1 MNATPNAA
9 SAYNILI
16 VDDTPANL
24 SVLSFMLQQEGFR
37 IRPAIN
43 GSVALMAVRAELPD
57 LILLDVR
64 MADMNGY
71 EICIQLKS
79 DPATRDIPV
88 IFISALDDV
97 EDKVKAFEAG
107 GVDYITK
114 PFHVEEVVARVRAH
128 LTLQD
133 QRRAI
138 EHLSNL
144 KDDLMHIVA
153 HDLKNPI
160 SVIRGYTEMLMQGD
174 MEIDANE
181 TFAKIHI
188 TADRMLALVTSL
200 LDYGQ
205 LEEGISLST
214 QAQPVAPILAECVES
229 FALAAEEKG
238 ITVALH
244 VETPDAAALIDHD
257 RFMQAVSNLIGNA
270 IKYTGEGGSAE
281 VALCADADT
290 VYVEVTDNG
299 KGIPPEHLPR
309 LFERFYRVPQAAGE
323 QRIAG
328 TGLGLAIVKLIVEK
342 HGGTVSVESEV
353 GVGSR
358 FSIRLPKVASS

>member
-1 MNATPNAA
+1 MIPNPYAPGNY
-9 SAYNILI
+9 SILI

-37 IRPAIN
+37 VRPAIS
-43 GSVALMAVRAELPD
+43 GGVALNAVQHELPD
-57 LILLDVR
+57 LVLLDIR
-64 MADMNGY
+64 MPEPDGY
-71 EICIQLKS
+71 EVCRRLKG
-79 DPATRDIPV
+79 DPKTQNIPV

-97 EDKVKAFEAG
+97 EDKVRAFEVG

-160 SVIRGYTEMLMQGD
+160 SIIRGYTELLLDGD
-174 MEIDANE
+174 SGLE
-181 TFAKIHI
+181 TDDGLRKIHV
-188 TADRMLALVTSL
+188 TADRMLALVTAL

-205 LEEGISLST
+205 LERGLPLDLRSGTL
-214 QAQPVAPILAECVES
+214 APLLAECADS
-229 FALAAEEKG
+229 FTLAARDKQ
-238 ITVALH
+238 IAIALRIDA
-244 VETPDAAALIDHD
+244 PDAAALVD
-257 RFMQAVSNLIGNA
+257 RERMAQAVCNLISNA
-270 IKYTGEGGSAE
+270 VKYTPEGGQVEASLSADDRS
-281 VALCADADT
+281 VLIAIADD
-290 VYVEVTDNG
+290 G
-299 KGIPPEHLPR
+299 PGIPPEHLPH
-309 LFERFYRVPQAAGE
+309 LFQRFYRVPQTPGAA
-323 QRIAG
+323 RVTG

-342 HGGTVSVESEV
+342 HGGVVGVESAV

-358 FSIRLPKVASS
+358 FTIRLPR

>member
-1 MNATPNAA
+1 MNPNTPYAPI
-9 SAYNILI
+9 SYSILI

-37 IRPAIN
+37 VRPAIN
-43 GSVALMAVRAELPD
+43 GSVALTAVRAEPPD
-57 LILLDVR
+57 LILLDIR
-64 MADMNGY
+64 MADMTGY
-71 EICIQLKS
+71 EVCYHLKQ
-79 DPATRDIPV
+79 DPISRDIPV

-138 EHLSNL
+138 ERLSNL

-160 SVIRGYTEMLMQGD
+160 SVIRGYTEMLLDGADNFD
-174 MEIDANE
+174 MTDSLH
-181 TFAKIHI
+181 KIHV
-188 TADRMLALVTSL
+188 TADRMLALVTAL
-200 LDYGQ
+200 LDYGR
-205 LEEGISLST
+205 LEQGIPLLT
-214 QAQPVAPILAECVES
+214 QPSPLEPLLMDSVES
-229 FALAAEEKG
+229 FALLAHEKS
-238 ITVALH
+238 ITVSVRVDA
-244 VETPDAAALIDHD
+244 PDARAIID
-257 RFMQAVSNLIGNA
+257 RERMMQAINNLIGNA
-270 IKYTGEGGSAE
+270 IKYTPEGGHVE
-281 VALCADADT
+281 VALSADPDT
-290 VYVEVTDNG
+290 VTIEITDDG
-299 KGIPPEHLPR
+299 EGIPTEHLPR
-309 LFERFYRVPQAAGE
+309 LFERFYRVPQQTSA
-323 QRIAG
+323 QNITG

-342 HGGTVSVESEV
+342 HGGVIGVESVV

-358 FSIRLPKVASS
+358 FTIRLPRHID